1 VLTSPSHGGLRR
13 RRKGGH
19 LLAATLAAGLALSVA
34 GAAMAAPVGSLKQF
48 KVPTANSQPR
58 AITNGSDGNRWF
70 TEGTE
75 FTNAPPKIGRITPSG
90 TVTEISV
97 DCNSCIL
104 TDIIQGPDNVLYYTS
119 NDGLIGSYNW
129 ATGTFGDPIGVPN
142 GGGIA
147 GDLAVHNNELW
158 LDDFNTD
165 SLWRYS
171 ITSGVF
177 TQFSGPEPG
186 DLVVDSTGDVWFTA
200 PLDDAIIR
208 LHPATGAIDVFPV
221 PGDPGLNPRQ
231 ITIATDGQIWFTS
244 RFASESSIQGVG
256 RLNPATGVVSTFPTP
271 SNPGPEDIAASP
283 DGTVWFT
290 QSAKGNIA
298 NITNAGVITETKV
311 VKGSEPLEI
320 TVAPDGSPW

>member
-1 VLTSPSHGGLRR
+1 MLTSPSDGGRQRR
-13 RRKGGH
+13 RRKSGH
-19 LLAATLAAGLALSVA
+19 VFAATLAAGLALSVA
-34 GAAMAAPVGSLKQF
+34 GAALAAPVGSLKQF

-90 TVTEISV
+90 TVTEIPV

-129 ATGTFGDPIGVPN
+129 ETETFGDPIGLPN
-142 GGGIA
+142 GAGIA
-147 GDLAVHNNELW
+147 GDLAIHNNEIW

-165 SLWRYS
+165 SLWRYN

-186 DLVVDSTGDVWFTA
+186 DLVVDSVGDVWFTA
-200 PLDDAIIR
+200 PLDGSIDR
-208 LHPATGAIDVFPV
+208 LDPESGDVEVFPV
-221 PGDPGLNPRQ
+221 EGLIPRQ

-244 RFASESSIQGVG
+244 RFTDPEAVG
-256 RLNPATGVVSTFPTP
+256 RLDPDTGVVSTFPTP
-271 SNPGPEDIAASP
+271 A
-283 DGTVWFT
+283 
-290 QSAKGNIA
+290 
-298 NITNAGVITETKV
+298 NAGAR
-311 VKGSEPLEI
+311 GHRR
-320 TVAPDGSPW
+320 VARRHGLVHPATPRATSPISPTPASSRRPRS